1 MPGTKEKST
10 QTMESVL
17 TTKKPAD
24 IETGGPPKLICDL
37 LTKNV
42 LKYKAEAKKLKGIRL
57 KLHFFPY
64 TLYILASPYL
74 TFFPA

>member
-1 MPGTKEKST
+1 MTGIKEKST

-42 LKYKAEAKKLKGIRL
+42 LKYRAKAK
-57 KLHFFPY
+57 
-64 TLYILASPYL
+64 S
-74 TFFPA
+74 

>member
-1 MPGTKEKST
+1 MPGTKEKAT

-42 LKYKAEAKKLKGIRL
+42 LKYKVEAK
-57 KLHFFPY
+57 
-64 TLYILASPYL
+64 S
-74 TFFPA
+74 